1 MLPRSGVDSIAR
13 TPRLTPGDVRKE
25 NMAESVG
32 RIEVLNGCR
41 WMGDP
46 WLGRVHVYVD
56 GVKIGVAP
64 VFRCLQSK
72 VSPGSHSVRIRL
84 WWMKSKPVT
93 IEVNPGDSVRLEGCA
108 SVLGSRFG
116 HALRRGV
123 ALRPA

>member
-1 MLPRSGVDSIAR
+1 
-13 TPRLTPGDVRKE
+13 
-25 NMAESVG
+25 MAESVG

-46 WLGRVHVYVD
+46 CLGRVHVYVD
-56 GVKIGVAP
+56 GIKIGVAP

-93 IEVNPGDSVRLEGCA
+93 VEVNPGASVRLKGSA

-123 ALRPA
+123 DCGLPKG